1 MLFDWLRNCVGLTL
15 IVGQLLLLAPEEDA
29 FWIFVSIMDTHVRPY
44 FSSSTTQLD
53 VDSALFSRA
62 LENNDPQVMKK
73 VFVDM
78 GILPTTICGPWYVV
92 LVFVLT
98 AVF

>member
-1 MLFDWLRNCVGLTL
+1 
-15 IVGQLLLLAPEEDA
+15 
-29 FWIFVSIMDTHVRPY
+29 MDTHVRPY

-73 VFVDM
+73 VFADM
-78 GILPTTICGPWYVV
+78 GIQPTAICGPWYVLLI
-92 LVFVLT
+92 LVPT
-98 AVF
+98 AVC